1 MCKYVTNG
9 VTHKGTLEVSK
20 ESKFLIGN
28 QLSAIRCNSGAIMVQ
43 NFTNGVTHNITVEFS
58 KESIFLIG
66 FQLSAIRCIS
76 GAIK

>member
-28 QLSAIRCNSGAIMVQ
+28 QLSAIRCNSGAIKRKKD
-43 NFTNGVTHNITVEFS
+43 T
-58 KESIFLIG
+58 
-66 FQLSAIRCIS
+66 IRCNK
-76 GAIK
+76 GIKEVH